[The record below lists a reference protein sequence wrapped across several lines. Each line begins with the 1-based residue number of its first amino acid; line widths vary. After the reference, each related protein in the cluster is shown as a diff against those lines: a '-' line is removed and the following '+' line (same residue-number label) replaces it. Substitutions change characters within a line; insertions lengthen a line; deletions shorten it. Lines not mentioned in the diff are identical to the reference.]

1 MKISLSWLQTY
12 LKTTQSPQELA
23 TTLTR
28 SGIEVKSI
36 ISTGSNLSNVVAAQ
50 ILSSD
55 PHPNADRLSVCIVDD
70 GSGHQRQIVCG
81 AKNYHVGDKVLLAL
95 PGALLPGGVKIKI
108 GKLRGVESEGMM
120 CSSQEL
126 GLGSGASGLHILPA
140 ETILGTEV
148 QELFPSDTIL
158 ELEVTPNR
166 PDWLGHIGVAR
177 EAAAFGA
184 GELTRIFHTDSA
196 AACEH
201 LMDTAS
207 ASNCSSGSMKH
218 TAVVAIHHLPCHH
231 QDSRRLA
238 TNQYEICGL
247 IEKSHIYPLLSH
259 QGPSAPRVM
268 DAHACPFYS
277 VRLFDLIQVTK
288 ASSLLSRR
296 LESIGVRSINN
307 IVDITNYVMMETG
320 QPLHAFDA
328 KKIQGTL
335 TVRFARP
342 GEILEALDGVTY
354 HLRSSDLIIADEKEP
369 QALAGI
375 LGGMTSGVRESTESI
390 LLESAVF
397 NPTLIRASA
406 SFHGLRTDASYRFER
421 GSHAAVAI
429 NALEHATSLIKECS
443 QNVVVHEVAV
453 IGSLPPATLLSL
465 RYDRVRNLLGVS
477 LEDEEISSLLTKI
490 GCTPCEHGW
499 RIPSWRLDLTREVD
513 LIEEVI
519 RLYGIER
526 ISPRYFSIPSE
537 SSLADRD
544 YDGMMLLRRRL
555 VASGFCEVRTNAL
568 VAPEV
573 SSLKTIRL
581 HNPMGEEQSGL
592 RTSLLPG
599 LKAVI
604 QYNLCQG
611 AKGLKIFELGK
622 VFVKCAENTS
632 AQEES
637 LSLGLMMTGEAESS
651 SWRGGVRRSLDLYD
665 LKGALDALL
674 PGKITYHP
682 SVRPL
687 PEVMAIAM
695 DLFCD
700 DLYCGYIGCLSPKEA
715 RKFMLSGQNDALI
728 VAQLELTPLLQAL
741 HHGAWKKEGPLPIFP
756 SMTRDLAVVVEK
768 SISYHALEEVLL
780 AQQEPC
786 LKKILPVDIFTDDTG
801 EKISAQHKSLTL
813 QLTFQDEHRTLTT
826 QEVNIICERMIAV
839 LKESFDLAIRS

>member
-23 TTLTR
+23 KTLTR

-50 ILSSD
+50 ILSSN

-95 PGALLPGGVKIKI
+95 PGAILPGGVKIKI

-148 QELFPSDTIL
+148 KELFPSDTIL

-184 GELTRIFHTDSA
+184 GEL
-196 AACEH
+196 
-201 LMDTAS
+201 
-207 ASNCSSGSMKH
+207 
-218 TAVVAIHHLPCHH
+218 
-231 QDSRRLA
+231 
-238 TNQYEICGL
+238 
-247 IEKSHIYPLLSH
+247 IEKSFIYPLLSQ
-259 QGPSAPRVM
+259 QGPSTPRVM
-268 DAHACPFYS
+268 DADACPFYS
-277 VRLFDLIQVTK
+277 VRFFDLIQVNHV
-288 ASSLLSRR
+288 SSLLSRR

-307 IVDITNYVMMETG
+307 IVDIANYVMMETG

-328 KKIQGTL
+328 KKIQGSL

-342 GEILEALDGVTY
+342 GESLEALNGVTY
-354 HLRSSDLIIADEKEP
+354 HLRSSDLIISDEKGP

-375 LGGMTSGVRESTESI
+375 LGGIASGVRESTESI

-406 SFHGLRTDASYRFER
+406 CFHGLRTDASYRFER
-421 GSHAAVAI
+421 GSHAVLASK
-429 NALEHATSLIKECS
+429 ALERATSLIKECF
-443 QNVVVHEVAV
+443 QNVVIHEIMA
-453 IGSLPPATLLSL
+453 IGSLPPTTLLPL

-490 GCTPCEHGW
+490 GCTPCENGW

-526 ISPRYFSIPSE
+526 IPPRYFSIPSE
-537 SSLADRD
+537 SSLADRY

-555 VASGFCEVRTNAL
+555 VASGFCEVRTHAL

-573 SSLKTIRL
+573 SSSQTIRL
-581 HNPMGEEQSGL
+581 RNPMGEEQSGL

-622 VFVKCAENTS
+622 VFVKCVENTS

-637 LSLGLMMTGEAESS
+637 LSLALIMTGEAESS
-651 SWRGGVRRSLDLYD
+651 SWRGRIQRSLDLYD

-674 PGKITYHP
+674 PGKMTYHP

-687 PEVMAIAM
+687 SETMAIAM

-700 DLYCGYIGCLSPKEA
+700 DLYCGYIGCISPEEA
-715 RKFMLSGQNDALI
+715 RKLMLSGQNDALI
-728 VAQLELTPLLQAL
+728 VAQLELTPLLQVL

-756 SMTRDLAVVVEK
+756 SITRDLAVVVEK

-839 LKESFDLAIRS
+839 LKESFNLVIRS

>member
-1 MKISLSWLQTY
+1 
-12 LKTTQSPQELA
+12 
-23 TTLTR
+23 
-28 SGIEVKSI
+28 
-36 ISTGSNLSNVVAAQ
+36 
-50 ILSSD
+50 
-55 PHPNADRLSVCIVDD
+55 
-70 GSGHQRQIVCG
+70 
-81 AKNYHVGDKVLLAL
+81 
-95 PGALLPGGVKIKI
+95 
-108 GKLRGVESEGMM
+108 
-120 CSSQEL
+120 
-126 GLGSGASGLHILPA
+126 
-140 ETILGTEV
+140 
-148 QELFPSDTIL
+148 
-158 ELEVTPNR
+158 
-166 PDWLGHIGVAR
+166 
-177 EAAAFGA
+177 
-184 GELTRIFHTDSA
+184 
-196 AACEH
+196 
-201 LMDTAS
+201 
-207 ASNCSSGSMKH
+207 
-218 TAVVAIHHLPCHH
+218 
-231 QDSRRLA
+231 
-238 TNQYEICGL
+238 
-247 IEKSHIYPLLSH
+247 
-259 QGPSAPRVM
+259 M

-277 VRLFDLIQVTK
+277 VRFFDLIQVNQV
-288 ASSLLSRR
+288 SSLLSRR

-335 TVRFARP
+335 TVRFARQ
-342 GEILEALDGVTY
+342 GETLEALDGVTY
-354 HLRSSDLIIADEKEP
+354 HLRSSDLIIADEKGA

-375 LGGMTSGVRESTESI
+375 LGGMASGVRESTESI

-397 NPTLIRASA
+397 NPSLIRASA
-406 SFHGLRTDASYRFER
+406 CFHGLRTDASYRFER
-421 GSHAAVAI
+421 GSHAVLASE
-429 NALEHATSLIKECS
+429 ALERATSLIKECS
-443 QNVVVHEVAV
+443 QNAVVHEITV
-453 IGSLPPATLLSL
+453 IGSLPPATLLPL
-465 RYDRVRNLLGVS
+465 RYDRVRSLLGIS

-490 GCTPCEHGW
+490 GCTLCEHWW

-519 RLYGIER
+519 RLYGIEQ
-526 ISPRYFSIPSE
+526 IVPRYMSTFSA

-555 VASGFCEVRTNAL
+555 MASGFCEVRTNAL
-568 VAPEV
+568 VAPEITA
-573 SSLKTIRL
+573 LQTIRL
-581 HNPMGEEQSGL
+581 RNPMGEEQSGL

-604 QYNLCQG
+604 EHNLCQG

-637 LSLGLMMTGEAESS
+637 LSLGLIMTGEAESS

-741 HHGAWKKEGPLPIFP
+741 DHGAWKKEGPLPIFP
-756 SMTRDLAVVVEK
+756 SMTRDLAVVVAK

-780 AQQEPC
+780 AQQEPS
-786 LKKILPVDIFTDDTG
+786 LKNILPVDIFTDDTG

-826 QEVNIICERMIAV
+826 QEVNTICERMIAV

>member
-1 MKISLSWLQTY
+1 MKISLSWLHTY

-23 TTLTR
+23 ETLTR

-95 PGALLPGGVKIKI
+95 PGALLPGGIKIKI

-247 IEKSHIYPLLSH
+247 IEKPHISPLLSH
-259 QGPSAPRVM
+259 QDSSAPRVM

-277 VRLFDLIQVTK
+277 VRFFDLIQVNQV
-288 ASSLLSRR
+288 SSLLSRR

-307 IVDITNYVMMETG
+307 IVDIANYVMMETG

-328 KKIQGTL
+328 KKIQGIL
-335 TVRFARP
+335 TVRFARQ
-342 GEILEALDGVTY
+342 GESLEALDGVTY
-354 HLRSSDLIIADEKEP
+354 HLRSSDLIIADEKGP

-375 LGGMTSGVRESTESI
+375 LGGMASGVRDSTESI

-406 SFHGLRTDASYRFER
+406 CFHGL
-421 GSHAAVAI
+421 
-429 NALEHATSLIKECS
+429 K
-443 QNVVVHEVAV
+443 
-453 IGSLPPATLLSL
+453 
-465 RYDRVRNLLGVS
+465 
-477 LEDEEISSLLTKI
+477 
-490 GCTPCEHGW
+490 
-499 RIPSWRLDLTREVD
+499 
-513 LIEEVI
+513 
-519 RLYGIER
+519 
-526 ISPRYFSIPSE
+526 
-537 SSLADRD
+537 
-544 YDGMMLLRRRL
+544 
-555 VASGFCEVRTNAL
+555 
-568 VAPEV
+568 
-573 SSLKTIRL
+573 
-581 HNPMGEEQSGL
+581 
-592 RTSLLPG
+592 
-599 LKAVI
+599 
-604 QYNLCQG
+604 
-611 AKGLKIFELGK
+611 
-622 VFVKCAENTS
+622 
-632 AQEES
+632 
-637 LSLGLMMTGEAESS
+637 
-651 SWRGGVRRSLDLYD
+651 
-665 LKGALDALL
+665 
-674 PGKITYHP
+674 
-682 SVRPL
+682 
-687 PEVMAIAM
+687 
-695 DLFCD
+695 
-700 DLYCGYIGCLSPKEA
+700 
-715 RKFMLSGQNDALI
+715 
-728 VAQLELTPLLQAL
+728 
-741 HHGAWKKEGPLPIFP
+741 
-756 SMTRDLAVVVEK
+756 
-768 SISYHALEEVLL
+768 
-780 AQQEPC
+780 
-786 LKKILPVDIFTDDTG
+786 
-801 EKISAQHKSLTL
+801 
-813 QLTFQDEHRTLTT
+813 
-826 QEVNIICERMIAV
+826 
-839 LKESFDLAIRS
+839 